1 MKDIIRKYLNYFSA
15 IILFLFSI
23 AIFYFYTIMVDDPV
37 INITYGEF
45 VFFIFLNLVY
55 LGLELILN
63 YMNEAKSTFLQLNAL
78 GVALM
83 ALLWIRALVDIIE
96 YNRFNIYGTTNVI
109 IAITVVSVV
118 LVTNLKRSRKLRID
132 R

>member
-1 MKDIIRKYLNYFSA
+1 MRDIIRKYLNYFSA

-83 ALLWIRALVDIIE
+83 ALLWIRELVDIIE
-96 YNRFNIYGTTNVI
+96 FNRFHIYATTDVL
-109 IAITVVSVV
+109 IAIVVAFAI
-118 LVTNLKRSRKLRID
+118 LLRYSI
-132 R
+132 RYKKFKIS